1 MQRILLLALIWGWS
15 FLFIKVGVEGFT
27 PVTVAAL
34 RVALGCVVVVAVLR
48 VRGLR
53 MPRELST
60 WGHFAV
66 MGALASA
73 APFTLLAWGEQH
85 ITSALTSVLN
95 ASTPLF
101 AAVFSALLLGER
113 LKPTQL
119 VGLALG
125 FVGVGVAAGVGGA
138 DFAESSL
145 GGSLAPV
152 GAAAC
157 YGLTM
162 VYARR
167 YLTGV
172 PPMVNAA
179 GQLVTATVFLVP
191 PAVITTASEGADVE
205 PHRVLAMVLLG
216 AIGTGVAY
224 VIYYRA
230 LAADGATKTSVVT
243 YLVPVVAVAV
253 GVAFL
258 DEPFELRLL
267 AGAALTLVGI
277 GLLHERVLRTRR
289 PPVAA

>member
-15 FLFIKVGVEGFT
+15 FLFIKVGVEGLT

-34 RVALGCVVVVAVLR
+34 RVALGCVVVIAVLR
-48 VRGLR
+48 WRRLR
-53 MPRELST
+53 MPRDLAT

-113 LKPTQL
+113 LKASQF
-119 VGLALG
+119 VGLGLG
-125 FVGVGVAAGVGGA
+125 FAGVGVAAGVGGA

-145 GGSLAPV
+145 GGALAPV

-167 YLTGV
+167 YLNEV
-172 PPMVNAA
+172 PPLVNAA
-179 GQLVTATVFLVP
+179 GQLLTATVLLAP
-191 PAVITTASEGADVE
+191 PALVTTAMDGADVE
-205 PHRVLAMVLLG
+205 PHRVLAMLLLG

-267 AGAALTLVGI
+267 AGAGLTLVGI
-277 GLLHERVLRTRR
+277 GLLHERVLRSRR
-289 PPVAA
+289 PPIPA